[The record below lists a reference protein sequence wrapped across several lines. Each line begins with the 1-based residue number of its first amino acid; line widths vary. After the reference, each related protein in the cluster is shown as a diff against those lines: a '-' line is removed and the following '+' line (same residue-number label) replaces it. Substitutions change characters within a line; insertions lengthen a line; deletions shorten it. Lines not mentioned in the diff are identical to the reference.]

1 MSERTTPGHEH
12 AVDSTR
18 RVARRPYVAP
28 ELHRLGSVRELT
40 LGGTGSEEDP
50 GGTPPNLF
58 AQLGRRRR
66 R

>member
-1 MSERTTPGHEH
+1 MVENNR
-12 AVDSTR
+12 AVTDIAADGKQ
-18 RVARRPYVAP
+18 VERRPYAP
-28 ELHRLGSVRELT
+28 PRLQRLGSVRELT
-40 LGGTGSEEDP
+40 LGGTGSEADP